1 MAEFEDRLKQ
11 AQEQWDSRQEGSSF
25 ESAVPDGVFEFQL
38 QDGEICE
45 SESSG
50 RLQIKLEHLVISGEY
65 KGETVYD
72 YLQLETEWGPTF
84 VDRWLKKMEE
94 ESPELV
100 SDLPPIVDRILRKQ
114 PTYQGR
120 LKTSKE
126 GYQNLRIT
134 RVLDMGTGDAPEP
147 AEPEEAKPSKKAKKK
162 KKKAKAGSSEPTKEE
177 LLIFC
182 QQQEIEVDDSSSR
195 DDLVEEINGW
205 DWTDDVKTM
214 EASGVALLKAIGV
227 EV

>member
-11 AQEQWDSRQEGSSF
+11 AQEQWDTRQESSSF
-25 ESAVPDGVFEFQL
+25 ESAVPDGVYEFQL
-38 QDGEICE
+38 QDGEIVE

-100 SDLPPIVDRILRKQ
+100 SDLPPIIDRILRKQ

-134 RVLDMGTGDAPEP
+134 RVLSMDVANEPEP
-147 AEPEEAKPSKKAKKK
+147 EAENPSKKAKKK
-162 KKKAKAGSSEPTKEE
+162 KKKEKAGKSEPTREE

-182 QQQEIEVDDSSSR
+182 QQQEIEVDDSSTR
-195 DDLVEEINGW
+195 DDLVEELNGW

-214 EASGVALLKAIGV
+214 EASGVQLLKAIGI